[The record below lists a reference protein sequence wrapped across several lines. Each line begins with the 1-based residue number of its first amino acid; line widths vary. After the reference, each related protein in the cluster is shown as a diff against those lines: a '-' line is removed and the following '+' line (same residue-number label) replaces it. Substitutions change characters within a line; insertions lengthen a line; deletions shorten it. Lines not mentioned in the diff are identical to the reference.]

1 MSLLRWLGC
10 SSLAIALAATV
21 GACHGSDASSPSAPS
36 TPSSAADPQLVPRTF
51 KVATWNIRS
60 GKGIRGFTTTSWSSD
75 TTNCTDHSQPVNAWG
90 MGLTQA
96 ALGKVKDDQSVV
108 ALALQE
114 AWFCGSP
121 QNVQG
126 VVGFKTASNDRNGTG
141 FLARYGLS
149 GAMKYQQIDP
159 KANQWLIGGDVC
171 LDPACSATIPMYSV
185 HFGDTSDDEIP
196 NQAQRVIDILGAQ
209 SGPKLFM
216 GDLNVYKTDTWN
228 PSVPCTGG
236 DNSGRLRTISMIES
250 AGYTD
255 AWKATQNSEGWTGMQ
270 TRAGCGIPSGNLF
283 KRIDYVHSSG
293 MRTLSTDR
301 FGRAEPGGDAAS
313 DHVGLIAELSA
324 IPVRASQAP
333 AKAK

>member
-1 MSLLRWLGC
+1 M
-10 SSLAIALAATV
+10 
-21 GACHGSDASSPSAPS
+21 
-36 TPSSAADPQLVPRTF
+36 
-51 KVATWNIRS
+51 ATWNIRS

-75 TTNCTDHSQPVNAWG
+75 TTNCTDRSQPLNAWG

-96 ALGKVKDDQSVV
+96 ALGKVRDDSSVV

-121 QNVQG
+121 QNVNT
-126 VVGFKTASNDRNGTG
+126 VVGFKTASSDRNGTA
-141 FLARYGLS
+141 FLARHGLA
-149 GAMKYQQIDP
+149 GAMKYLDIGG
-159 KANQWLIGGDVC
+159 NQWLIGGDVC
-171 LDPACSATIPMYSV
+171 LDPACTATIPMYSV
-185 HFGDTSDDEIP
+185 HFDGSEQEGIP
-196 NQAQRVIDILGAQ
+196 NQAQKVIDILSAHA
-209 SGPKLFM
+209 GPRLFM
-216 GDLNVYKTDTWN
+216 GDLNIYKVDTWN
-228 PSVPCTGG
+228 PSVPCTGS
-236 DNSGRLRTISMIES
+236 DNSGRVRTMSMIES

-255 AWKATQNSEGWTGMQ
+255 AWKVTQNSEGWTGMQ
-270 TRAGCGIPSGNLF
+270 TRAGCGSPSGNLF

-324 IPVRASQAP
+324 APVRASQAP